1 MLQHGSWCC
10 SVHVKTRSYDRYLR
24 PSKSFSILQLVGS
37 FISFGLVC
45 LCIPCVC
52 VVCLALG
59 KIIYALSSLP
69 SRIILRPLFGSVV
82 WPSVCFPCLRSPLL
96 HPVFLITVTFAS
108 GLPSYFR
115 RYPVFWLLCFLLS
128 CELVRNVKFTITL
141 IWVIWMHPNVS
152 CWFPNYMLNS

>member
-1 MLQHGSWCC
+1 MLQHGSWCS

-24 PSKSFSILQLVGS
+24 PSKLFSILQLVG
-37 FISFGLVC
+37 IGAC
-45 LCIPCVC
+45 LPVHPHVC

-69 SRIILRPLFGSVV
+69 SRIILRPLFGSVI

-128 CELVRNVKFTITL
+128 CELVRNVKVTITL

-152 CWFPNYMLNS
+152 WFPNYVLNS